1 MRRWEQVAAAIGRF
15 RFRGAVPLVLM
26 TTLILAVG
34 AYTALRQ
41 DAFLGQYNLRNL
53 LLATM
58 PLALVSLGQT
68 CALLV
73 GGFDVSVA
81 ALMTMCVVTASYT
94 MTPTT
99 STLGLV
105 PGALAVVGVGL
116 ATGVFNAILI
126 RVFRLPSIIAT
137 LATLS
142 ILQGAS
148 LWLRDHPAG
157 SISFDAIEAL
167 TTSWSFV
174 PLAFVGIAVLA
185 LAGDAWL
192 YRSRAGMALRAV
204 GLDETSARRLGIRTN
219 AVVILAFVACSVLA
233 SIAGFYL
240 AAEVQIGSPIIG
252 NQALESIAA
261 AVLGG
266 ASLAG
271 GRGSFAGTLLAALFL
286 TEIDNVLPLFHQPTE
301 YAEMTIGVLILVAL
315 VLYQAPELIARLR
328 SARVGV
334 GRLRLR
340 QDQAASSSPG

>member
-1 MRRWEQVAAAIGRF
+1 MTFGARVAETVARI
-15 RFRGAVPLVLM
+15 RFRGVVPLVLM
-26 TTLILAVG
+26 GTLILAVG
-34 AYTALRQ
+34 AFTSLRQ
-41 DAFLGQYNLRNL
+41 DAFLTNYNLRNL

-58 PLALVSLGQT
+58 PLALVSMGQT

-81 ALMTMCVVTASYT
+81 ALMTLCVVVASYT

-99 STLGLV
+99 STLGLI

-116 ATGVFNAILI
+116 ATGIFNALLI

-137 LATLS
+137 LGTLS

-148 LWLRDHPAG
+148 LWLRDHPEG
-157 SISFDAIEAL
+157 SISGNAIDSL

-174 PLAFVGIAVLA
+174 PLAFIGVVVLA
-185 LAGDAWL
+185 LCGDVWL
-192 YRSRAGMALRAV
+192 YRTGSGMSLRAV
-204 GLDETSARRLGIRTN
+204 GLDETSARRIGIRTDR
-219 AVVILAFVACSVLA
+219 VVILAFVACSVLA

-240 AAEVQIGSPIIG
+240 AAEVQIGNPIIG

-261 AVLGG
+261 GVLGG

-271 GRGSFAGTLLAALFL
+271 GRGSFFGTLLAALFL
-286 TEIDNVLPLFHQPTE
+286 SLIDNVLPLFHQPTE

-315 VLYQAPELIARLR
+315 ILYQAPELLARLR
-328 SARVGV
+328 TSWGGV
-334 GRLRLR
+334 GRLRAGR
-340 QDQAASSSPG
+340 GGAEEAA